1 MANAEATSLL
11 VKARRLVAVR
21 SSNVTPSCLQARVA
35 QGQPLPG
42 VILVPVADRHEDAR
56 KFRSV

>member
-56 KFRSV
+56 